1 VKNIGKMSDSNSKFI
16 DIEKI
21 IGDRNPSL
29 LRWMPG
35 FVLNYIKRIAHEKD
49 LNHVFAKHGHLVGIP
64 FLDEVFKE
72 TFPIRFKLEG
82 VENIPASGGVVMV
95 SNHPLGG
102 IDGVSL
108 IAAVGA
114 HRKDLKFIVND
125 VLMNIKQFEP
135 VFLPVNKLAANT
147 KDTFRMI
154 DAQFASED
162 VTLIFPA
169 GLCSRKTDGVIKDL
183 EWKRTFVSKARAN
196 KRSIIPVFF
205 EAQNSSF
212 FYNLSNFRKKIG
224 IKANVEMFYLSD
236 EMFRQRGN
244 TFRIVFGKPIPLAEY
259 SKLKDQ
265 AAADAIREHVY
276 LLGENPNLEFKVS

>member
-1 VKNIGKMSDSNSKFI
+1 MPESSSQFI
-16 DIEKI
+16 NIEKI

-29 LRWMPG
+29 LKWMPG
-35 FVLNYIKRIAHEKD
+35 FMLRYIKRIAHEND
-49 LNHVFAKHGHLVGIP
+49 LNHVFAKHGHLSGIP
-64 FLDEVFKE
+64 FLEDVFKE

-82 VENIPASGGVVMV
+82 VENIPTSGGVVMV

-108 IAAVGA
+108 LAAVGA
-114 HRKDLKFIVND
+114 YRKDVKFIVND
-125 VLMNIKQFEP
+125 VLMNIKQLEP
-135 VFLPVNKLAANT
+135 VFLPVNKLASNT
-147 KDTFRMI
+147 KDTFRLI
-154 DAQFASED
+154 DAQFASDD

-205 EAQNSSF
+205 EARNSSF

-224 IKANVEMFYLSD
+224 IKANIEMFYLSD
-236 EMFRQRGN
+236 EMFRQRGQ

-276 LLGENPNLEFKVS
+276 LLGANPNLEFKV